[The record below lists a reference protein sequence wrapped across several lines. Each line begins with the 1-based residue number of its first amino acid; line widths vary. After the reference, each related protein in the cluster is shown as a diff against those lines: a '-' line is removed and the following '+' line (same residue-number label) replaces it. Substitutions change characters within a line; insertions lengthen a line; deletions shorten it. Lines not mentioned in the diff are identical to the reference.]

1 MQNSNVVTDKEASGA
16 AVRNLS
22 FDQGGSSI

>member
-1 MQNSNVVTDKEASGA
+1 MRNSSVETDKEASGV

-22 FDQGGSSI
+22 FDQGDSSI